1 MFSVDSWKPVALFL
15 AVLALAGIILVQ
27 ALKLPDLPAPL
38 FLLFSTLFLLGVIGK
53 QLLSLQKTFPAKAS
67 TRSKNAAKI
76 LTAPLENQQ
85 APH

>member
-1 MFSVDSWKPVALFL
+1 MFNNDSWKPVALFV
-15 AVLALAGIILVQ
+15 AVLALAGTILVQ
-27 ALKLPDLPAPL
+27 VLKLPDLPAPF

-53 QLLSLQKTFPAKAS
+53 QLFSLHKTFPAKAPS
-67 TRSKNAAKI
+67 GSKNEGKI